1 MRRKRILKKNN
12 ILYKCNL
19 NLNKMKKVVLGAFV
33 ALFAVSCNQDK
44 IDALTNTVDSLRTAD
59 SVKDERINGYL
70 ALISEVQANFRNI
83 KQTELGIMDEAQGA
97 EGVSADS
104 KQKIQQDFE
113 TIHHAFQDS
122 RAKLDSMEQALK
134 KAEGKLPY
142 LRGLVAGLQK
152 DLKENEKTIKD
163 LKAQLD
169 QKNIKIAALDSTIT
183 RVSAVRDSID
193 EVSAAR
199 QMAIEAQDAELNTG
213 YYFLANKKTLKEKG
227 LKDLQGAT
235 INESIC
241 TKIDIREFTELPLGC
256 KKAVI
261 LTSHPSNSYSL
272 VKTSAEDKNLILKI
286 TNYKAFWSNSKKL
299 VIAAK

>member
-142 LRGLVAGLQK
+142 LRGLVAGLQGFERERE
-152 DLKENEKTIKD
+152 DYQGFEGSIGSKEH
-163 LKAQLD
+163 
-169 QKNIKIAALDSTIT
+169 
-183 RVSAVRDSID
+183 
-193 EVSAAR
+193 
-199 QMAIEAQDAELNTG
+199 QDRCFG
-213 YYFLANKKTLKEKG
+213 
-227 LKDLQGAT
+227 
-235 INESIC
+235 
-241 TKIDIREFTELPLGC
+241 
-256 KKAVI
+256 
-261 LTSHPSNSYSL
+261 
-272 VKTSAEDKNLILKI
+272 
-286 TNYKAFWSNSKKL
+286 
-299 VIAAK
+299 

>member
-1 MRRKRILKKNN
+1 
-12 ILYKCNL
+12 
-19 NLNKMKKVVLGAFV
+19 MKKVVLGALV

-44 IDALTNTVDSLRTAD
+44 IDALSRQVDSLQTAD
-59 SVKDERINGYL
+59 SIKDERLNSYL

-83 KQTELGIMDEAQGA
+83 KQTELGILDEAQGA

-104 KQKIQQDFE
+104 RQKIQQDFE
-113 TIHHAFQDS
+113 TIHNAFQDS
-122 RAKLDSMEQALK
+122 RMKLDSMEQALK

-152 DLKENEKTIKD
+152 DLKANEKTISD
-163 LKAQLD
+163 LKSQLAE
-169 QKNIKIAALDSTIT
+169 KNIKIASLDSTIT

-199 QMAIEAQDAELNTG
+199 LMAMEAQDAELNTG

-227 LKDLQGAT
+227 LKTLQGAT

-241 TKIDIREFTELPLGC
+241 TKVDIREFAELPLGC
-256 KKAVI
+256 KKAVL

-272 VKTSAEDKNLILKI
+272 VKTSDEDKNLILKI
-286 TNYKAFWSNSKKL
+286 TNYKAFWANSKKL
-299 VIAAK
+299 VIQAK

>member
-1 MRRKRILKKNN
+1 
-12 ILYKCNL
+12 
-19 NLNKMKKVVLGAFV
+19 MKKVVLGAFV

-272 VKTSAEDKNLILKI
+272 VKTSADDKNLILKI